1 MPSRI
6 LSLAATLGA
15 SLGVALVAAAPI
27 GTVAAQTIAI
37 TGGKVYPVS
46 GPPIENGTVL
56 IRNGKIVAVGSNVAV
71 PADAEKVDAS
81 GKWVTP
87 GLVSAETQLG
97 LVEVGFGAGANES
110 RARTAE
116 GGIPITP
123 DFTSWDGLNPRS
135 VLIPP
140 AREGGVTSVMAMPV
154 GGLIAGQA
162 AMIDL
167 FGDTRA
173 DMILRA
179 PAAMI
184 AGIGDAG
191 GDGAPAKGQLV
202 AKLREL
208 LQDTRYYQKHVADFD
223 RGQSR
228 QLSASPAGLAAMV
241 PVLEGKLPL
250 LINADQASD
259 IQSAIDLAKEFG
271 IKVIIGGGEEAWEVA
286 DHLAAAKIP
295 VLAGAMSN
303 IPSSFS
309 ALGSRQ
315 DNVAL
320 LRKAG
325 VQVAIIG
332 NGGGDEELFNVRNIR
347 YEAGNAVGYGMSWD
361 DALKAI
367 TEAPAE
373 IFGVGDR
380 VGSLQPGR
388 EANVVIWDGDP
399 FEFATRA
406 VAVYVRGQK
415 QNDVSRQDLL
425 TKRYETMPPNYEP
438 KP

>member
-1 MPSRI
+1 MPSRMR
-6 LSLAATLGA
+6 SLAATLGA

>member
-1 MPSRI
+1 MTSRLLNLGI
-6 LSLAATLGA
+6 CALGA
-15 SLGVALVAAAPI
+15 AFVATGSA
-27 GTVAAQTIAI
+27 AAQTIAI
-37 TGGKVYPVS
+37 TGGKVFPVS

-56 IRNGKIVAVGSNVAV
+56 IRNGTIVAVGANVAI
-71 PADAEKVDAS
+71 PSDAEKVDAS

-87 GLVSAETQLG
+87 GLVNAETQLG

-110 RARTAE
+110 RARSTD
-116 GGIPITP
+116 GVTP
-123 DFTSWDGLNPRS
+123 DFASWDGLNPRS

-140 AREGGVTSVMAMPV
+140 AREGGVTSVMSTPV
-154 GGLIAGQA
+154 GGLIAGQSS
-162 AMIDL
+162 MIDL
-167 FGDTRA
+167 YGDTRA

-191 GDGAPAKGQLV
+191 GDGAPAKGQV
-202 AKLREL
+202 VSKLREL

-223 RGQSR
+223 RGESR

-241 PVLEGKLPL
+241 PVLEGKVPL
-250 LINADQASD
+250 LIDADQASD
-259 IQSAIDLAKEFG
+259 IQSVIDLAKEFG
-271 IKVIIGGGEEAWEVA
+271 IKVILGGGEEAWEVA
-286 DHLAAAKIP
+286 DRLAKAKIP

-309 ALGSRQ
+309 ALGARQ
-315 DNVAL
+315 DNVTL

-347 YEAGNAVGYGMSWD
+347 YEAGNAVGYGLSWD
-361 DALKAI
+361 EALKAI
-367 TEAPAE
+367 TETPAE
-373 IFGVGDR
+373 IFGVADR
-380 VGSLQPGR
+380 IGSLQAGR

-425 TKRYETMPPNYEP
+425 TKRYETMPPRYEP
-438 KP
+438 

>member
-1 MPSRI
+1 MNSPRYHV
-6 LSLAATLGA
+6 LAA
-15 SLGVALVAAAPI
+15 VCAAALIAPVS
-27 GTVAAQTIAI
+27 TLPAQTIAI

-56 IRNGKIVAVGSNVAV
+56 IKDGKIVAVGANVTV
-71 PADAEKVDAS
+71 PSDAEKVDAS

-87 GLVSAETQLG
+87 GLVDAETQLG

-110 RARTAE
+110 RARSE
-116 GGIPITP
+116 QGITP

-135 VLIPP
+135 VMIPP
-140 AREGGVTSVMAMPV
+140 AREEGVTSVMSTPG

-162 AMIDL
+162 ALIDL
-167 FGDTRA
+167 YGDSRA
-173 DMILRA
+173 EMLLRA

-184 AGIGDAG
+184 ASIGDEG
-191 GDGAPAKGQLV
+191 GDGAPAKGQQI
-202 AKLREL
+202 AQLREI
-208 LQDTRYYQKHVADFD
+208 LQDTRYYQRHIAEFD

-228 QLSASPAGLAAMV
+228 QMSLSPASLAALV
-241 PVLEGKLPL
+241 PVLDGKVPL
-250 LINADQASD
+250 LINADEASD
-259 IQSAIDLAKEFG
+259 IQAAIDLAKEFG

-295 VLAGAMSN
+295 VLAGAESN

-309 ALGSRQ
+309 TLGARQ

-325 VQVAIIG
+325 VQVALIG
-332 NGGGDEELFNVRNIR
+332 NGAGDESLFNVRNIR
-347 YEAGNAVGYGMSWD
+347 YEAGNAVGYGLSWN

-367 TEAPAE
+367 TQAPAE
-373 IFGVGDR
+373 IFGVADKIGT
-380 VGSLQPGR
+380 LQAGH
-388 EANVVIWDGDP
+388 EANVVVWDGDP

-406 VAVYVRGQK
+406 IAVYVRGQK

-425 TKRYETMPPNYEP
+425 TKRYETMPPSYGP

>member
-1 MPSRI
+1 MTTWTRF
-6 LSLAATLGA
+6 LAA
-15 SLGVALVAAAPI
+15 ALCAAATFVPN
-27 GTVAAQTIAI
+27 GAGAQTIAI

-56 IRNGKIVAVGSNVAV
+56 IKDGKIVAVGANVTV
-71 PADAEKVDAS
+71 PSDAEKVDAS

-87 GLVSAETQLG
+87 GLVDAETQLG

-110 RARTAE
+110 RARSE
-116 GGIPITP
+116 QGITP

-140 AREGGVTSVMAMPV
+140 AREDGITSVMSTPG

-173 DMILRA
+173 GMILRA

-184 AGIGDAG
+184 ASIEDQG
-191 GDGAPAKGQLV
+191 GDGAPAKGQQI
-202 AKLREL
+202 AQLREI
-208 LQDTRYYQKHVADFD
+208 LQDTRYYQKHVAEFD

-228 QLSASPAGLAAMV
+228 QMSVSPASLAALV
-241 PVLEGKLPL
+241 PVLTGKVPL
-250 LINADQASD
+250 LINVDEASD

-271 IKVIIGGGEEAWEVA
+271 IKVIIGGGAEAWEVA
-286 DHLAAAKIP
+286 DRLAAAKIP

-303 IPSSFS
+303 DPISFS

-325 VQVAIIG
+325 VQVALIG

-347 YEAGNAVGYGMSWD
+347 YEAGNAVGYGLSWNE
-361 DALKAI
+361 ALKAI
-367 TEAPAE
+367 TQAPAE
-373 IFGVGDR
+373 IFGVADR
-380 VGSLQPGR
+380 IGTLQAGR
-388 EANVVIWDGDP
+388 EANVVVWDGDP

-425 TKRYETMPPNYEP
+425 TKRYETQPPNYE

>member
-1 MPSRI
+1 MTTWTRF
-6 LSLAATLGA
+6 LAA
-15 SLGVALVAAAPI
+15 ALFAAATFVPN
-27 GTVAAQTIAI
+27 GAGAQTIAI

-56 IRNGKIVAVGSNVAV
+56 IKDGKIVAVGANVTV
-71 PADAEKVDAS
+71 PSDAEKVDAS

-87 GLVSAETQLG
+87 GLVDAETQLG

-110 RARTAE
+110 RARSE
-116 GGIPITP
+116 QGITP

-140 AREGGVTSVMAMPV
+140 AREDGITSVMSTPG

-173 DMILRA
+173 GMILRA

-184 AGIGDAG
+184 ASIEDQG
-191 GDGAPAKGQLV
+191 GDGAPAKGQQI
-202 AKLREL
+202 AKLREI
-208 LQDTRYYQKHVADFD
+208 LQDTRYYQKHVAEFD

-228 QLSASPAGLAAMV
+228 QMSVSPASLAALV
-241 PVLEGKLPL
+241 PVLTGKVPL
-250 LINADQASD
+250 LINVDEASD

-271 IKVIIGGGEEAWEVA
+271 IKVIIGGGAEAWEVA
-286 DHLAAAKIP
+286 DRLAAAKIP

-303 IPSSFS
+303 DPISFS

-325 VQVAIIG
+325 VQVALIG

-347 YEAGNAVGYGMSWD
+347 YEAGNAVGYGLTWNE
-361 DALKAI
+361 ALKAI
-367 TEAPAE
+367 TQAPAE
-373 IFGVGDR
+373 IFGVADR
-380 VGSLQPGR
+380 IGTLQAGR
-388 EANVVIWDGDP
+388 EANVVVWDGDP

-415 QNDVSRQDLL
+415 QTDVSRQDLL
-425 TKRYETMPPNYEP
+425 TKRYETQPPNYE

>member
-1 MPSRI
+1 M
-6 LSLAATLGA
+6 
-15 SLGVALVAAAPI
+15 
-27 GTVAAQTIAI
+27 
-37 TGGKVYPVS
+37 
-46 GPPIENGTVL
+46 L
-56 IRNGKIVAVGSNVAV
+56 IKDGKIVAVGASVTV
-71 PADAEKVDAS
+71 PSDAEKVDAS

-87 GLVSAETQLG
+87 GLVDAETQLG

-110 RARTAE
+110 RARSE
-116 GGIPITP
+116 QGITP

-140 AREGGVTSVMAMPV
+140 AREDGITSVMSVPG

-173 DMILRA
+173 GMILRA

-184 AGIGDAG
+184 ASIEDQG
-191 GDGAPAKGQLV
+191 GDGAPAKGQQI
-202 AKLREL
+202 AKLREI
-208 LQDTRYYQKHVADFD
+208 LQDTRYYQKHVAEFD

-228 QLSASPAGLAAMV
+228 QMSVSPASLAALV
-241 PVLEGKLPL
+241 PVLTGKVPL
-250 LINADQASD
+250 LINVDEASD

-271 IKVIIGGGEEAWEVA
+271 IKVIIGGGAEAWEVA
-286 DHLAAAKIP
+286 DRLAAAKIP

-303 IPSSFS
+303 DPISFS

-325 VQVAIIG
+325 VQVALIG

-347 YEAGNAVGYGMSWD
+347 YEAGNAVGYGLSWNE
-361 DALKAI
+361 ALKAI
-367 TEAPAE
+367 TQAPAE
-373 IFGVGDR
+373 IFGVADR
-380 VGSLQPGR
+380 IGTLQAGR
-388 EANVVIWDGDP
+388 EANVVVWDGDP

-415 QNDVSRQDLL
+415 QTDVSRQDLL
-425 TKRYETMPPNYEP
+425 TKRYETQPPNYE

>member
-1 MPSRI
+1 MTSRT
-6 LSLAATLGA
+6 LQLLAALC
-15 SLGVALVAAAPI
+15 AAAVIAPVS
-27 GTVAAQTIAI
+27 TLAAQTIAI

-56 IRNGKIVAVGSNVAV
+56 IKDGKIVAVGANVTV
-71 PADAEKVDAS
+71 PSDAEKVDAS

-87 GLVSAETQLG
+87 GLVVAETQLG

-110 RARTAE
+110 RARSE
-116 GGIPITP
+116 QGITP

-140 AREGGVTSVMAMPV
+140 AREDGITSAMATPG

-173 DMILRA
+173 EMILRA

-184 AGIGDAG
+184 ASIGDEG
-191 GDGAPAKGQLV
+191 GDGAPAKGQQI
-202 AKLREL
+202 AKLREI
-208 LQDTRYYQKHVADFD
+208 LQDTRYYQKHVAEFD

-228 QLSASPAGLAAMV
+228 QMSVSPASLAALV
-241 PVLEGKLPL
+241 PVLEGKVPL
-250 LINADQASD
+250 LINADEASD

-286 DHLAAAKIP
+286 DRLAAAKIP

-303 IPSSFS
+303 IPTSFS
-309 ALGSRQ
+309 TLGARQ

-325 VQVAIIG
+325 VQVALIG
-332 NGGGDEELFNVRNIR
+332 NGGGDEALFNVRNIR
-347 YEAGNAVGYGMSWD
+347 YEAGNAVGYGLPWN

-367 TEAPAE
+367 TQAPAE
-373 IFGVGDR
+373 IFGVADKIGT
-380 VGSLQPGR
+380 LQPGR
-388 EANVVIWDGDP
+388 EANVVVWDGDP

-406 VAVYVRGQK
+406 VAVYVHGKK

-425 TKRYETMPPNYEP
+425 TKRYETQPPNYEQ

>member
-1 MPSRI
+1 MTSR
-6 LSLAATLGA
+6 TLWF
-15 SLGVALVAAAPI
+15 AAAVCTATAIAPVS
-27 GTVAAQTIAI
+27 TVAAQTIAI

-56 IRNGKIVAVGSNVAV
+56 IKDGKIVAVGANVTV
-71 PADAEKVDAS
+71 PSDAEKVDAS

-87 GLVSAETQLG
+87 GLVDAETQLG

-110 RARTAE
+110 RARSE
-116 GGIPITP
+116 QGITP

-140 AREGGVTSVMAMPV
+140 AREDGITSVMSTPG

-173 DMILRA
+173 EMILRA

-184 AGIGDAG
+184 ASIGDEG
-191 GDGAPAKGQLV
+191 GDGAPAKGQQI

-208 LQDTRYYQKHVADFD
+208 LQDTRYYQKHVAEFD

-228 QLSASPAGLAAMV
+228 QMSTTPASLAALV
-241 PVLEGKLPL
+241 PVLTGKIPL
-250 LINADQASD
+250 LINADEASD

-271 IKVIIGGGEEAWEVA
+271 IKVIIGGGEEAWQLA
-286 DHLAAAKIP
+286 DHLAAARIP

-303 IPSSFS
+303 IPTSFS
-309 ALGSRQ
+309 TLGSRQ

-325 VQVAIIG
+325 VEVALIG

-347 YEAGNAVGYGMSWD
+347 YEAGNAVGYGLSWN

-367 TEAPAE
+367 TQAPAE
-373 IFGVGDR
+373 IFGVADR
-380 VGSLQPGR
+380 IGTLQAGH
-388 EANVVIWDGDP
+388 EANVVVWDGDP

-406 VAVYVRGQK
+406 VAVYVHGKK

-425 TKRYETMPPNYEP
+425 TKRYETQPPNYEQ

>member
-1 MPSRI
+1 MTSR
-6 LSLAATLGA
+6 TLWF
-15 SLGVALVAAAPI
+15 AAAVC
-27 GTVAAQTIAI
+27 TAAAIAPVSTLAGQTIAI

-56 IRNGKIVAVGSNVAV
+56 IKDGKIVAVGANVTV
-71 PADAEKVDAS
+71 PSDAEKVDAS

-87 GLVSAETQLG
+87 GLVDAETQLG

-110 RARTAE
+110 RARSE
-116 GGIPITP
+116 QGITP

-140 AREGGVTSVMAMPV
+140 AREDGITSVMSTPG

-173 DMILRA
+173 EMILRA

-184 AGIGDAG
+184 ASIGDGG
-191 GDGAPAKGQLV
+191 GDGAPAKGQQI

-208 LQDTRYYQKHVADFD
+208 LQDTRYYEKHVTEFD

-228 QLSASPAGLAAMV
+228 QMSTTPASLAALV
-241 PVLEGKLPL
+241 PVLTGKIPL
-250 LINADQASD
+250 LINADEASD

-271 IKVIIGGGEEAWEVA
+271 IKVIIGGGEEAWQVA

-303 IPSSFS
+303 IPTSFS
-309 ALGSRQ
+309 TLGSRQ

-325 VQVAIIG
+325 VLVALIG

-347 YEAGNAVGYGMSWD
+347 YEAGNAVGYGLSWN

-367 TEAPAE
+367 TQAPAE
-373 IFGVGDR
+373 IFGVADR
-380 VGSLQPGR
+380 IGTLQAGH
-388 EANVVIWDGDP
+388 EANVVVWDGDP

-425 TKRYETMPPNYEP
+425 TKRYETQPPIYEQ

>member
-1 MPSRI
+1 MTSR
-6 LSLAATLGA
+6 TLWF
-15 SLGVALVAAAPI
+15 AAAVC
-27 GTVAAQTIAI
+27 TAAAIAPVSTLAGQTIAI

-56 IRNGKIVAVGSNVAV
+56 IKDGKIVAVGANVTV
-71 PADAEKVDAS
+71 PSDAEKVDAS

-87 GLVSAETQLG
+87 GLVDAETQLG

-110 RARTAE
+110 RARSE
-116 GGIPITP
+116 QGITP

-140 AREGGVTSVMAMPV
+140 AREDGITSVMSTPG

-173 DMILRA
+173 EMILRA

-184 AGIGDAG
+184 ASIGDGG
-191 GDGAPAKGQLV
+191 GDGAPAKGQQI

-208 LQDTRYYQKHVADFD
+208 LQDTRYYEKHVTEFD

-228 QLSASPAGLAAMV
+228 QMSTTPASLAALV
-241 PVLEGKLPL
+241 PVLTGKIPL
-250 LINADQASD
+250 LINADEASD

-271 IKVIIGGGEEAWEVA
+271 IKVIIGGGEEAWQVA

-303 IPSSFS
+303 IPTSFS
-309 ALGSRQ
+309 TLGSRQ

-325 VQVAIIG
+325 VLVALIG

-347 YEAGNAVGYGMSWD
+347 YEAGNAVGYGLSWN

-367 TEAPAE
+367 TQAPAE
-373 IFGVGDR
+373 IFGVADR
-380 VGSLQPGR
+380 IGTLQAGH
-388 EANVVIWDGDP
+388 EANVVVWDGDP

-425 TKRYETMPPNYEP
+425 TKRYETQPPNYEQ

>member
-1 MPSRI
+1 MTSRTI
-6 LSLAATLGA
+6 QLMAALC
-15 SLGVALVAAAPI
+15 AAAVIAPVR
-27 GTVAAQTIAI
+27 TLPAQTIAI

-56 IRNGKIVAVGSNVAV
+56 IRDGKIVAVGASVTV
-71 PADAEKVDAS
+71 PSDAEKVDAS

-87 GLVSAETQLG
+87 GLVDAETQLG

-110 RARTAE
+110 RARSE
-116 GGIPITP
+116 QGITP

-140 AREGGVTSVMAMPV
+140 AREDGITSVMSTPG

-173 DMILRA
+173 EMILRA

-184 AGIGDAG
+184 ASIGDGG
-191 GDGAPAKGQLV
+191 GDGAPAKGQQI

-208 LQDTRYYQKHVADFD
+208 LRDARYYQAHVAEFD

-228 QLSASPAGLAAMV
+228 QMSTTPASLAALV
-241 PVLEGKLPL
+241 PVLTGKLPL
-250 LINADQASD
+250 LINADEASD

-295 VLAGAMSN
+295 VLAGAESN

-309 ALGSRQ
+309 TLGARQ

-325 VQVAIIG
+325 VQVALIG
-332 NGGGDEELFNVRNIR
+332 NGAGDEELFNVRNIR
-347 YEAGNAVGYGMSWD
+347 YEAGNAVGYGLSWN

-367 TEAPAE
+367 TQAPAE
-373 IFGVGDR
+373 IFGVADKIGT
-380 VGSLQPGR
+380 LQAGH
-388 EANVVIWDGDP
+388 EANVVVWDGDP

-406 VAVYVRGQK
+406 VAVYVHGKK
-415 QNDVSRQDLL
+415 QADVSRQDLL
-425 TKRYETMPPNYEP
+425 TKRYETVPPNYE

>member
-1 MPSRI
+1 MTSRM
-6 LSLAATLGA
+6 LSFLAA
-15 SLGVALVAAAPI
+15 VCAAAVIVPA
-27 GTVAAQTIAI
+27 GTLAAQTIAI

-56 IRNGKIVAVGSNVAV
+56 IKGGKIVAVGANVTV
-71 PADAEKVDAS
+71 PSDAEKVDAS

-87 GLVSAETQLG
+87 GLVDAETQLG

-110 RARTAE
+110 RARSE
-116 GGIPITP
+116 QGITP

-140 AREGGVTSVMAMPV
+140 AREDGITSVMSTPV

-184 AGIGDAG
+184 ATIGDVG
-191 GDGAPAKGQLV
+191 GDGAPAKGQQV

-208 LQDTRYYQKHVADFD
+208 LQDARYYQKHVAEFD

-228 QLSASPAGLAAMV
+228 QMSTTPASLAALV
-241 PVLEGKLPL
+241 PVLTGKVPL
-250 LINADQASD
+250 LINVDEASD

-271 IKVIIGGGEEAWEVA
+271 IKVIIGGGDEAWEVA
-286 DHLAAAKIP
+286 DRLAAAKIP

-303 IPSSFS
+303 DPISFS

-325 VQVAIIG
+325 VQVALIG

-347 YEAGNAVGYGMSWD
+347 YEAGNAVGYGLSWN
-361 DALKAI
+361 DALEAI
-367 TEAPAE
+367 TQAPAE
-373 IFGVGDR
+373 IFGVADKIGT
-380 VGSLQPGR
+380 LQPGR
-388 EANVVIWDGDP
+388 EANVVVWDGDP

-425 TKRYETMPPNYEP
+425 TKRYETQPPNYE

>member
-1 MPSRI
+1 MTTRTRF
-6 LSLAATLGA
+6 LSAALC
-15 SLGVALVAAAPI
+15 AAAAFVPN
-27 GTVAAQTIAI
+27 GAGAQTIAI

-56 IRNGKIVAVGSNVAV
+56 IKDGKIVAVGASVTV
-71 PADAEKVDAS
+71 PSDAEKVDAS

-87 GLVSAETQLG
+87 GLVDAETQLG

-110 RARTAE
+110 RARSE
-116 GGIPITP
+116 QGITP

-140 AREGGVTSVMAMPV
+140 AREDGITSVMSTPV

-167 FGDTRA
+167 FGDTRS

-184 AGIGDAG
+184 AGIEDQG
-191 GDGAPAKGQLV
+191 GDGAPAKGPQI

-208 LQDTRYYQKHVADFD
+208 LQDARYYQKHVAEFD

-228 QLSASPAGLAAMV
+228 QMSTTPASLAALV
-241 PVLEGKLPL
+241 PVLTGKVPL
-250 LINADQASD
+250 LVNVDEASD

-271 IKVIIGGGEEAWEVA
+271 IKVIIGGGAEAWEVA
-286 DHLAAAKIP
+286 NRLAAAKIP

-303 IPSSFS
+303 DPISFS

-325 VQVAIIG
+325 VQVALIG

-347 YEAGNAVGYGMSWD
+347 YEAGNAVGYGLSWN

-367 TEAPAE
+367 TQAPAE
-373 IFGVGDR
+373 IFGVADR
-380 VGSLQPGR
+380 IGTLQVGR
-388 EANVVIWDGDP
+388 EANVVVWDGDP

-425 TKRYETMPPNYEP
+425 TKRYETQPPNYE

>member
-1 MPSRI
+1 MTTWTRF
-6 LSLAATLGA
+6 LAA
-15 SLGVALVAAAPI
+15 ALCAAATFVPN
-27 GTVAAQTIAI
+27 GAGAQTIAI

-56 IRNGKIVAVGSNVAV
+56 IKDGKIVAVGANVTV
-71 PADAEKVDAS
+71 PSDAEKVDAS

-87 GLVSAETQLG
+87 GLVDAETQLG

-110 RARTAE
+110 RARSE
-116 GGIPITP
+116 QGITP

-140 AREGGVTSVMAMPV
+140 AREDGITSVMSTPG

-173 DMILRA
+173 GMILRA

-184 AGIGDAG
+184 ASIEDQG
-191 GDGAPAKGQLV
+191 GDGAPAKGQQI
-202 AKLREL
+202 AKLREI
-208 LQDTRYYQKHVADFD
+208 LQDTRYYQKHVAEFD

-228 QLSASPAGLAAMV
+228 QMSVSPASLAALV
-241 PVLEGKLPL
+241 PVLTGKVPL
-250 LINADQASD
+250 LINVDEASD

-271 IKVIIGGGEEAWEVA
+271 IKVIIGGGAEAWEVA
-286 DHLAAAKIP
+286 DRLAAARIP

-303 IPSSFS
+303 DPISFS

-325 VQVAIIG
+325 VQVALIG

-347 YEAGNAVGYGMSWD
+347 YEAGNAVGYGLSWNE
-361 DALKAI
+361 ALKAI
-367 TEAPAE
+367 TQAPAE
-373 IFGVGDR
+373 IFGVADR
-380 VGSLQPGR
+380 IGTLQAGR
-388 EANVVIWDGDP
+388 EANVVVWDGDP

-415 QNDVSRQDLL
+415 QTDVSRQDLL
-425 TKRYETMPPNYEP
+425 TKRYETQPPNYE

>member
-1 MPSRI
+1 MTSRLLNLGI
-6 LSLAATLGA
+6 CALGA
-15 SLGVALVAAAPI
+15 AFVATGSA
-27 GTVAAQTIAI
+27 AAQTIAI
-37 TGGKVYPVS
+37 TGGKVFPVS

-56 IRNGKIVAVGSNVAV
+56 IRDGKIVAVGANVAI
-71 PADAEKVDAS
+71 PSDAEKVDAS

-87 GLVSAETQLG
+87 GLVNAETQLG

-110 RARTAE
+110 RARSTD
-116 GGIPITP
+116 GVTP
-123 DFTSWDGLNPRS
+123 DFASWDGLNPRS

-140 AREGGVTSVMAMPV
+140 AREGGVTSVMSTPV
-154 GGLIAGQA
+154 GGLIAGQSS
-162 AMIDL
+162 MIDL
-167 FGDTRA
+167 YGDTRA

-191 GDGAPAKGQLV
+191 GDGAPAKGQV
-202 AKLREL
+202 VSKLREL

-223 RGQSR
+223 RGESR

-241 PVLEGKLPL
+241 PVLEGKVPL
-250 LINADQASD
+250 LIDADQASD
-259 IQSAIDLAKEFG
+259 IQSVIDLAKGFG
-271 IKVIIGGGEEAWEVA
+271 IKVILGGGEEAWEVA
-286 DHLAAAKIP
+286 DRLAKAKIP

-309 ALGSRQ
+309 ALGARQ
-315 DNVAL
+315 DNVTL

-347 YEAGNAVGYGMSWD
+347 YEAGNAVGYGLSWD
-361 DALKAI
+361 EALKAI
-367 TEAPAE
+367 TETPAE
-373 IFGVGDR
+373 IFGVADR
-380 VGSLQPGR
+380 IGSLQAGR

-425 TKRYETMPPNYEP
+425 TKRYETMPPRYEP
-438 KP
+438 

>member
-1 MPSRI
+1 MTSR
-6 LSLAATLGA
+6 TLWF
-15 SLGVALVAAAPI
+15 AAAVCTAAAIAPVS
-27 GTVAAQTIAI
+27 TLAAQTIAI

-56 IRNGKIVAVGSNVAV
+56 IKDGKIVAVGANVTV
-71 PADAEKVDAS
+71 PSDAEKVDAS

-87 GLVSAETQLG
+87 GLVDAETQLG

-110 RARTAE
+110 RARSE
-116 GGIPITP
+116 QGITP

-140 AREGGVTSVMAMPV
+140 AREDGITSVMSTPG

-173 DMILRA
+173 EMILRA

-184 AGIGDAG
+184 ASIGDEG
-191 GDGAPAKGQLV
+191 GDGAPAKGQQI

-208 LQDTRYYQKHVADFD
+208 LQDTRYYQKHVAEFD

-228 QLSASPAGLAAMV
+228 QMSTTPASLAALV
-241 PVLEGKLPL
+241 PVLTGKIPL
-250 LINADQASD
+250 LINADEASD

-271 IKVIIGGGEEAWEVA
+271 IKVIIGGGEEAWQVA

-303 IPSSFS
+303 IPTSFS
-309 ALGSRQ
+309 TLGSRQ

-325 VQVAIIG
+325 VLVALIG

-347 YEAGNAVGYGMSWD
+347 YEAGNAVGYGLSWN

-367 TEAPAE
+367 TQAPAE
-373 IFGVGDR
+373 IFGVADR
-380 VGSLQPGR
+380 IGTLQAGH
-388 EANVVIWDGDP
+388 EANVVVWDGDP

-406 VAVYVRGQK
+406 VAVYVRGKK

-425 TKRYETMPPNYEP
+425 TKRYETQPPNYEQ